1 MEILGEICGN
11 CRLLSTD
18 PAGGPDWLCPEP
30 GQECLLVLGRH
41 RRDDVHQPR
50 GGVQLVLG
58 AQPLLDG
65 VEVDISALA
74 RGGQQLP
81 HDVPHA
87 SRQALLA
94 GKVRRS

>member
-1 MEILGEICGN
+1 M
-11 CRLLSTD
+11 
-18 PAGGPDWLCPEP
+18 
-30 GQECLLVLGRH
+30 LGRH